1 MKKRIVG
8 TLLAFTLLLTSV
20 VPAQASSLFSDDD
33 YVTLDELQESTENC
47 EKEDDSGG
55 TNSKKREIKKED
67 TSDIDTSKIRK
78 QEEVKEEEETITK
91 SADIGYDG
99 PCEGIET
106 SNINTYGSYFSD
118 AGQYTFNYVT
128 GINYWGAQLGDS
140 IQEKLID
147 LKSDAHF
154 KNVYKTLTDSG
165 KLNNLQRTKSEDG
178 NKYYIYDIPRMN
190 GSAATYE
197 KSKGATG
204 IKRAYLVWQTS
215 VQGVNY
221 MNETGKVGKAVNAL
235 NAAMDAP
242 VYLSVAPVENG
253 AVKASKNYVKIESRT
268 KNRYV
273 DCRNVHRDGKDYAIG
288 QGDYTWKDGRW
299 QRATIEI
306 PAPNVYAYTMS
317 CMVTD
322 VTDTLNR
329 LLDNKFPDQFLVSVA
344 GIPYA
349 RSYSAVHGYTNHSVV
364 WDGVT
369 GSHNGDTI
377 ASWQLI
383 IVEENPTSKARAT
396 SLDIGSMFNYRWE
409 AMANGGKIWAS
420 HSMNSELKLT
430 NGIKTNDRGTDE
442 VKGQGLAVVIKSNA
456 SDNNNIRLSMDNGYN
471 ENAYY
476 SKYFGAPGF
485 YKGSD
490 TSKPAGGD
498 AGGVD
503 GKYPGIT
510 GRLWN
515 LTIAGNGG
523 SHPEVAQG
531 QTKFKAS
538 LYSKTDN
545 NNATWSTMCVLGTT
559 VDVADYDIDQK
570 QKTQMA
576 NGGCNVTGSLKVVT
590 KQNATGYNSGK
601 LIVNIDKNLKVD
613 TASFTVTSK
622 VGTGSGTYTLGTNS
636 EVSYNASKNTVTLT
650 GENIKNVGDGSTI
663 KYSITCSVKEGV
675 TDDAWEKDSDGN
687 EIVKNSHKLTG
698 KLTVNNNDTE
708 LAKTHP
714 KVNSQAKIDGLF
726 TGDTGSFTLKIV
738 PDSMVKEVDNQSSS
752 VTVNVKTDKKGMSR
766 RKARIWLSGKGNHDV
781 TLMDGDTPV
790 DELVVDLDVSS
801 TSTNNGKASASSD
814 DTPSKTIY
822 MGAEYCILPDIGIR
836 FTCPAYLYVKG
847 KGAVSNSISTARF
860 NSRKYSWQ
868 NYSKPHGTEKY
879 NESVAN
885 KGTYKTPF
893 TQDFALQLHLANAG
907 IKTGDYLSPQN
918 ATYTITLSRAQLT
931 LKYNG
936 NGGSGSVSN
945 QTFGYY
951 ASNAPAGYGEHQI
964 KGNGFTRTD
973 YIFDFWNG
981 KSGGNGKQY
990 NPGDVYTAARLKGV
1004 VENDPDEVTPTKT
1017 IYAQW
1022 HAVKKWTIY
1031 YLRGNYADFFN
1042 AGAGAWKGNAN
1053 NNSGCGTGGHYAS
1066 ASLPWYLQDIV
1077 VTKDAKGNDVKTPT
1091 EFVAVK
1097 KLKTTGSGV
1106 KSHKTGSGKTAVN
1119 WTCYT
1124 KFGNPAKK
1132 TTTVKENA
1140 TSLNLID
1147 VGSCLTVDPNY
1158 EVTGSWRV
1166 NDINSAYKVSY
1177 DTLQGED
1184 FSNAIS
1190 VFRTLAPNGGDIYL
1204 YPDTRPKP
1212 LNVTYDY
1219 GTNGGYQAG
1228 TGLAAETRYNVEIG
1242 KELIGITANGEK
1254 NGDTGIYS
1262 GVNPDGWQFVGWNT
1276 DPNATYG
1283 LPSLVA
1289 ATTMR
1294 GHAGH
1299 VDGDIC
1305 VTLYAIYK
1313 KTVTATFVSHE
1324 YYGTDEANVP
1334 ASSRRD
1340 TKIVGDVYNNATNM
1354 AFTYP
1359 DAYGIAAWTFD
1370 GWVPEDVSRASYASG
1385 VYARAVVTTKG
1396 TAGATP
1402 CDYVWYAQYHKDI
1415 SWYFIQQNGVVRQHD
1430 IIYRNSYDINRYG
1443 ATVTATP
1450 PKQILKNGWI
1460 AMGWTTDADCH
1471 APSQVNSAGQLSS
1484 VSEGAVYYGLYQK
1497 DVKISYDP
1505 NGYEPVTAMPETQ
1518 VAKAYFSTSSWD
1530 LDIST
1535 SYEHPSYRYVLS
1547 NSWLNKFFRDGTGYS
1562 KPVDLRKDT
1571 DRGFD
1576 YPTVIVANTVPV
1588 YRKIN
1593 QRETDVVP
1601 TIWST
1606 QKQAPSNDT
1615 VATTGEWPELFYRRI
1630 NCNPEGVYEFREDT
1644 LLYQQYKTVTM
1655 PDDKMIHHSVSILA
1669 GDSINVGSVF
1679 KTDYFSDLGR
1689 VYVSP
1694 DHSIATVEENGKITG
1709 RSPGVVVVKV
1719 YVSDGKTQIGDCTV
1733 TVSSSSV
1740 KIPKVIAPGQEAEVS
1755 ITAISAG
1762 KDSVRATLSMD
1773 AVSALK
1779 GRKTSSVYTL
1789 HSYFKDGS
1797 SYKEVQ
1803 SGSTVLNA
1811 LSSNGKKATS
1821 TKKFYVMPEVSLQS
1835 LDNDVYDATIV
1846 WRLHLS
1852 LE

>member
-33 YVTLDELQESTENC
+33 YVTLDELQESTENG

-78 QEEVKEEEETITK
+78 QEEVEEEEVEEEEETIAK
-91 SADIGYDG
+91 SANNKKSGFDKDVKINQMK
-99 PCEGIET
+99 
-106 SNINTYGSYFSD
+106 NILEDDENFNVV
-118 AGQYTFNYVT
+118 GQYTVNYT
-128 GINYWGAQLGDS
+128 GNVNFIDDS
-140 IQEKLID
+140 RD
-147 LKSDAHF
+147 TSSSDRDMHVYTLKNDDQF
-154 KNVYKTLTDSG
+154 KNVY
-165 KLNNLQRTKSEDG
+165 NNLDLDHVTSGTSADVDRE
-178 NKYYIYDIPRMN
+178 N
-190 GSAATYE
+190 GSAAEYKKTA
-197 KSKGATG
+197 GATE
-204 IKRAYLVWQTS
+204 IVKAYLVWQTS
-215 VQGVNY
+215 VQGR
-221 MNETGKVGKAVNAL
+221 EGKVVDQNKIAYSVGEL
-235 NAAMDAP
+235 EAAKTAMNTP
-242 VYLSVAPVENG
+242 VYLSISPKGYTSVGKNKYKLVTPKGKFIDNRQVHNGQGYCLGNYGETIWYPDENG
-253 AVKASKNYVKIESRT
+253 DPDYSRPPRGNLPVKGTAAVLKS
-268 KNRYV
+268 
-273 DCRNVHRDGKDYAIG
+273 
-288 QGDYTWKDGRW
+288 
-299 QRATIEI
+299 
-306 PAPNVYAYTMS
+306 YTMS
-317 CMVTD
+317 CMYAD
-322 VTDTLNR
+322 VTSYVINR
-329 LLDNKFPDQFLVSVA
+329 AEADGGSIDDFKVA
-344 GIPYA
+344 VMGIPYA
-349 RSYSAVHGYTNHSVV
+349 EAYDMPGDQDELA
-364 WDGVT
+364 WDPST
-369 GSHNGDTI
+369 GSHRGESV

-383 IVEENPTSKARAT
+383 VIEKNPTVKARAV
-396 SLDIGSMFNYRWE
+396 SLNVGSVFDHTWIMNPSTGKKNLHPISLESTLSLGGFKSGVSGTNINGQAMYVGISSEPSSPMYYVMTGSASKGTAFDADIGQT
-409 AMANGGKIWAS
+409 G
-420 HSMNSELKLT
+420 LK
-430 NGIKTNDRGTDE
+430 
-442 VKGQGLAVVIKSNA
+442 
-456 SDNNNIRLSMDNGYN
+456 
-471 ENAYY
+471 
-476 SKYFGAPGF
+476 
-485 YKGSD
+485 
-490 TSKPAGGD
+490 
-498 AGGVD
+498 VD
-503 GKYPGIT
+503 GTVASNGSSGVTYPSSVT
-510 GRLWN
+510 GSILNFKRHN
-515 LTIAGNGG
+515 DAIGGQPKFDISVTPKNG
-523 SHPEVAQG
+523 SI
-531 QTKFKAS
+531 
-538 LYSKTDN
+538 
-545 NNATWSTMCVLGTT
+545 WSTMCVLGTT

-576 NGGCNVTGSLKVVT
+576 NGGCDVTGSLKVVT

-601 LIVNIDKNLKVD
+601 LVVNIDKNLKVD

-622 VGTGSGTYTLGTNS
+622 SDNNSTMYTLGTNS
-636 EVSYNASKNTVTLT
+636 EVSYNASKNTVTLAPT
-650 GENIKNVGDGSTI
+650 IKHDIKNVGDGSTI
-663 KYSITCSVKEGV
+663 KYSITCSVKEDV
-675 TDDAWEKDSDGN
+675 TDDAWEKDSSGN

-714 KVNSQAKIDGLF
+714 KVNSQEKIGDLF

-738 PDSMVKEVDNQSSS
+738 PDSTVKEVDNQSSS

-766 RKARIWLSGKGNHDV
+766 TKARIWLSGDNKHGITLLKGNQA
-781 TLMDGDTPV
+781 V
-790 DELVVDLDVSS
+790 DSLEVDLKHAASS
-801 TSTNNGKASASSD
+801 TDSSHE
-814 DTPSKTIY
+814 
-822 MGAEYCILPDIGIR
+822 GNENCILPDIGIR
-836 FTCPAYLYVKG
+836 FTRPAYLYVKG
-847 KGAVSNSISTARF
+847 KGAVSNNLSTVRF
-860 NSRKYSWQ
+860 NSREYSWQ
-868 NYSKPHGTEKY
+868 NYDEEENTRYAETA
-879 NESVAN
+879 VN
-885 KGTYKTPF
+885 KGTSRQEA
-893 TQDFALQLHLANAG
+893 TQDFKLQLHLANAG
-907 IKTGDYLSPQN
+907 IETNANPSPKN
-918 ATYTITLSRAQLT
+918 AAYTITLSRAQLT
-931 LKYNG
+931 LKYDG
-936 NGGSGSVSN
+936 HGGSGSVRS

-951 ASNAPAGYGEHQI
+951 AGNAPAGYGEQQI

-981 KSGGNGKQY
+981 KRDGGGKQY
-990 NPGDVYTAARLKGV
+990 NPGDAYTAARLKGI
-1004 VENDPDEVTPTKT
+1004 VENDPGEVKPTKT

-1022 HAVKKWTIY
+1022 HAVAKWTIY

-1053 NNSGCGTGGHYAS
+1053 NNSGCGTGGHYAN

-1077 VTKDAKGNDVKTPT
+1077 VTQDAHGNDVQTPT

-1132 TTTVKENA
+1132 TTTVKEND

-1204 YPDTRPKP
+1204 YPDTKPKP

-1242 KELIGITANGEK
+1242 KELIGLTANGEK

-1359 DAYGIAAWTFD
+1359 NAYGIAAWTFD

-1396 TAGATP
+1396 TAGATS

-1460 AMGWTTDADCH
+1460 AIGWTTDADCH

-1497 DVKISYDP
+1497 DIKISYDP

-1530 LDIST
+1530 LDLST

-1576 YPTVIVANTVPV
+1576 YPTVTVANTVPV

-1655 PDDKMIHHSVSILA
+1655 PDDKMIHHNVSILA